1 MPIINPFARRRAAP
15 TFDALP
21 APWPADASSLYDQ
34 ITSAMGVQKVDQEL
48 ELDAHQSG
56 EPEDLQWAAGIKDA
70 LFGEPDRS
78 TKQISARTL
87 LAALGRLVRK
97 PGADAFAHLHGLMAD
112 ADVLGVIDGF
122 LPQVIQTK
130 LDPVAVAAIARRI
143 ARQSPELSAVKLAI
157 GLLGVT
163 SRAVD
168 RDLVLHLGRYEEL
181 TLFSAV
187 AMSHMLPDAA
197 ASEQAIWALAQ
208 STHGWGRI
216 QAVRRLRDIQDPD
229 LRRWLLEEGYRNT
242 IMTEEIAYACAI
254 EGRLLDALQAPA
266 PSEALLNGAG
276 ALLDALIEGG
286 PAEDM
291 DDYAHGAEATRLYVE
306 HVAALPST
314 DLRRFLQVRTI
325 QGFEAGI
332 EGDKAAWTAARRW
345 AIRTHAA
352 AFLARPQ
359 WRELAEAGLLNEDR
373 QDFWPAAEVAKALGL
388 DVWPH
393 YLRRQRDLRSDEWY
407 FLMRTDDPVRV
418 QEVLA
423 LAHEQLDLDRVG
435 SGPGMAMGL
444 GRDYADD
451 SALDFIL
458 QDLRR
463 FPGMGWPLIEVG
475 LRGRTIRARNMA
487 HRALDAWDRT
497 QWPEQ
502 AIFVLKTALTKEPD
516 QEVAQRIRA
525 LIDGRALNW
534 D

>member
-21 APWPADASSLYDQ
+21 APWPAGAVSLYDQ
-34 ITSAMGVQKVDQEL
+34 ITAAMVTQQVDREL

-56 EPEDLQWAAGIKDA
+56 DPDALQWAAGIKDA
-70 LFGEPDRS
+70 LFGAPDRS
-78 TKQISARTL
+78 TRQISARTL
-87 LAALGRLVRK
+87 LAALGKLVRK
-97 PGADAFAHLHGLMAD
+97 PSAEAFAHLHGLMAD

-122 LPQVIQTK
+122 LPKVIETK
-130 LDPVAVAAIARRI
+130 LDPAAVVMIARRI
-143 ARQSPELSAVKLAI
+143 ARRSPDLSAVKLAI

-163 SRAVD
+163 SGAVD
-168 RDLVLHLGRYEEL
+168 RDLLLHLGRYEEL
-181 TLFSAV
+181 TLFSVV

-197 ASEQAIWALAQ
+197 ASEQAIWALAR

-216 QAVRRLRDIQDPD
+216 QAVRRLRDIQDSE
-229 LRRWLLEEGYRNT
+229 LRRWLLEEGHSNS
-242 IMTEEIAYACAI
+242 IMVEEIAHTCAV
-254 EGRLLDALQAPA
+254 EGRLLDALRAPT
-266 PSEALLNGAG
+266 PGEALLNGAG
-276 ALLDALIEGG
+276 MLIEALIEGG

-291 DDYAHGAEATRLYVE
+291 DDYSDGAEATRLYVE

-314 DLRRFLQVRTI
+314 DLRRFLHVRAI

-332 EGDKAAWTAARRW
+332 EGDKAGWTAARRW

-352 AFLARPQ
+352 AFLTRPQ
-359 WRELAEAGLLNEDR
+359 SRELAEMGLLSETR

-407 FLMRTDDPVRV
+407 FLMQTDDLDRV
-418 QEVLA
+418 EQILA
-423 LAHEQLDLDRVG
+423 LANKQLDLDLVG
-435 SGPGMAMGL
+435 SGPGTSMGL
-444 GRDYADD
+444 GPRYADD
-451 SALDFIL
+451 SAVDFIL
-458 QDLRR
+458 QDLKR

-475 LRGRTIRARNMA
+475 LRARTIRARNMA
-487 HRALDAWDRT
+487 HRALEAWDRT

-502 AIFVLKTALTKEPD
+502 AIFILKTALTKEPD
-516 QEVAQRIRA
+516 PKVAQRIQA
-525 LIDGRALNW
+525 LIDGRALDW

>member
-1 MPIINPFARRRAAP
+1 MPIINPFVRRVTPA
-15 TFDALP
+15 FDALP
-21 APWPADASSLYDQ
+21 APWPADAVSLYDQ
-34 ITSAMGVQKVDQEL
+34 ITQAMAAQEAGREL
-48 ELDAHQSG
+48 ELDAHQPD
-56 EPEDLQWAAGIKDA
+56 EPEAIQWAAGVKDA
-70 LFGEPDRS
+70 LLGVPDRS
-78 TKQISARTL
+78 ARQVSARTL

-97 PGADAFAHLHGLMAD
+97 PSPEAFAHLHQLMAD

-122 LPQVIQTK
+122 LPKVIETR
-130 LDPVAVAAIARRI
+130 LDPVAVVAIARRI
-143 ARQSPELSAVKLAI
+143 ARHSPNLSAVKLAI

-163 SRAVD
+163 SSDVD
-168 RDLVLHLGRYEEL
+168 RDLLLHLGRYEEL
-181 TLFSAV
+181 TLFSVV
-187 AMSHMLPDAA
+187 AMSHMLPNHA
-197 ASEQAIWALAQ
+197 ASEQAIWTLAR

-229 LRRWLLEEGYRNT
+229 IRRWLLEEGYRNT
-242 IMTEEIAYACAI
+242 IMDEETAHTCAV

-266 PSEALLNGAG
+266 TSNALLDGAG
-276 ALLDALIEGG
+276 ALLEALIVGG

-291 DDYAHGAEATRLYVE
+291 DDYAHGAEAARLYVE
-306 HVAALPST
+306 HISARPST
-314 DLRRFLQVRTI
+314 DLRRFLYMRSI

-332 EGDKAAWTAARRW
+332 DSDGVGWPAAHRW
-345 AIRTHAA
+345 VIRTHAA
-352 AFLARPQ
+352 SFLARPE
-359 WRELAEAGLLNEDR
+359 WRAMAETGLMNDSR

-388 DVWPH
+388 DIWPH

-407 FLMRTDDPVRV
+407 FLMQTDDPARV
-418 QEVLA
+418 EQVLA

-444 GRDYADD
+444 GQEYADD

-487 HRALDAWDRT
+487 HRALAAWERT
-497 QWPEQ
+497 QWPDQ
-502 AIFVLKTALTKEPD
+502 ALFALKTALNREPD
-516 QEVAQRIRA
+516 EEVAQRIQA
-525 LIDGRALNW
+525 LLNGRAL

>member
-1 MPIINPFARRRAAP
+1 MPIINPFARRAAAP
-15 TFDALP
+15 DFDALP
-21 APWPADASSLYDQ
+21 APWPADAVSLYDQ
-34 ITSAMGVQKVDQEL
+34 IAAAMVVQKADKEL
-48 ELDAHQSG
+48 ELDAHQSD
-56 EPEDLQWAAGIKDA
+56 EPEAIQWAAGIKDA
-70 LFGEPDRS
+70 LFGAPDRS

-97 PGADAFAHLHGLMAD
+97 PGAEAFAHLHGLMAEV
-112 ADVLGVIDGF
+112 DVLGVIDGF
-122 LPQVIQTK
+122 LPQVVTTK
-130 LDPVAVAAIARRI
+130 LDPIAVVAIARRI
-143 ARQSPELSAVKLAI
+143 ARDSPDLTAVKLAI

-163 SRAVD
+163 SNAAD
-168 RDLVLHLGRYEEL
+168 RDLLLHLGRYEEL
-181 TLFSAV
+181 TLFSVV

-197 ASEQAIWALAQ
+197 ASEQAIWALAR

-216 QAVRRLRDIQDPD
+216 QAVRRLRDIQDPE
-229 LRRWLLEEGYRNT
+229 LRRWLLEDGHRNA
-242 IMTEEIAYACAI
+242 IMTEEIAHACAV

-276 ALLDALIEGG
+276 ALLEALIEGG

-291 DDYAHGAEATRLYVE
+291 DDYGHGAEATRLYVE
-306 HVAALPST
+306 HVAALPSK
-314 DLRRFLQVRTI
+314 DLRRFLHVRTI

-332 EGDKAAWTAARRW
+332 EGDKAGWTAARRW

-359 WRELAEAGLLNEDR
+359 WRELAEAGLLNEPR
-373 QDFWPAAEVAKALGL
+373 QDFWPAAEAAKVLGL

-407 FLMRTDDPVRV
+407 FLMRTDDPARV

-423 LAHEQLDLDRVG
+423 LAHDQLDLDRIG

-475 LRGRTIRARNMA
+475 LRARTIRARNMA
-487 HRALDAWDRT
+487 HRALAAWDRG

-502 AIFVLKTALTKEPD
+502 AIFLLKAALAREPD
-516 QEVAQRIRA
+516 EEIAQRIQA
-525 LIDGRALNW
+525 LIDGRPLE
-534 D
+534 